1 MADLMNYK
9 TGERVRTATP
19 VEAAESAAA
28 ALHDGGRGA
37 ILVTIKGEPTIC
49 YVEAEPALRV
59 LGVLNSDWALELND
73 DDPDYFGGGELES
86 QHLADVMTD
95 QEGREVLQV
104 KRGTGG
110 TEHMVNL
117 GDSPQDLRLRTTHI
131 EDAFARTF
139 ERVELMD
146 LKKGDAFTL
155 TPGGAVW
162 LFLGGL
168 CGQLSGDVNVLVSI
182 HHNTPVYKLV

>member
-19 VEAAESAAA
+19 EEAAESAAA
-28 ALHDGGRGA
+28 AETDGGRGA
-37 ILVTIKGEPTIC
+37 ILVTIEGEPTIC
-49 YVEAEPALRV
+49 YVEAEPELRV
-59 LGVLNSDWALELND
+59 LGVLNSDWALERND

-104 KRGTGG
+104 KRETGG
-110 TEHMVNL
+110 VEHMVNL

-131 EDAFARTF
+131 EDAFARTC
-139 ERVELMD
+139 EKVEFTD
-146 LKKGDAFTL
+146 LEMGDEFTFTL
-155 TPGGAVW
+155 CGDVW
-162 LFLGGL
+162 VALRGL
-168 CGQLSGDVNVLVSI
+168 CGRLSGDVNVLVSI